1 MALNLS
7 STSIRVSWGMV
18 PAIDQNG
25 IITEYE
31 VDYSQ
36 IEFMEIAMYNTTRVN
51 STTFSTVL
59 TDLLEYVEY
68 SVRVRAYTSTGNGS
82 YSDIV
87 LVTTNQDGKLE

>member
-1 MALNLS
+1 
-7 STSIRVSWGMV
+7 MV
-18 PAIDQNG
+18 PAIGQNG

-36 IEFMEIAMYNTTRVN
+36 MEFMEIAMYNTTRVN

-68 SVRVRAYTSTGNGS
+68 SVRVRAYTSAGNGS